1 MFDMLEEW
9 LSAPAAY
16 PAARLAIEAL
26 DPMARQELDQ
36 ELEPI
41 DLHAGETL
49 FAGGDPRDAVF
60 LILSGR
66 ISLTE
71 PCPQSGALP
80 IRVLSPGEGVGE
92 IGLAACGP
100 HTSTARALEDARVLR
115 LGRIAFEGLCERHPE
130 SMSGL
135 AEFITPVARETLL
148 ARVICDLLGERD
160 AAQLAA
166 LLAEVVCLELKRGD
180 VLIREGEDADRMF
193 VVIAGRLR
201 IMARDAEGTETVVDE
216 IGRGDTVGERSLL
229 TGDVRSAT
237 VYALR
242 DSAVGVITRSLFENL
257 KLQYPEVMTRL
268 ARIAVRRVQ
277 RRAATPNAFHASDA
291 VGFAVLPVGVPRG
304 GVPLAAFAERLA
316 SVLAVRGTTLHLSSA
331 RLEGLLG
338 RPGIAQVDASDPSEP
353 TAAGVAAWLQRQ
365 EQSHCYMIYEADD
378 AWTPWTQRCLRMADR
393 VLLVGQG
400 GSPPV
405 PTALDEPLARHS
417 DSTTTELVLLQPDH
431 ISRPSGTVAWLDRY
445 PAAGHHHV
453 RLGQPA
459 DFDSFVRR
467 VTGRGMGLVLGG
479 GGARGFAHIGVF
491 KALRECGV
499 AVDLVGGTSMGA
511 ILSATFA
518 MGLNDR
524 DTLKLARQ
532 LASPFKLFDPTMPV
546 VSFFA
551 SGKVTQVLQRIYGD
565 TQIEDLWMPCFCV
578 SSNLTHAVAMVHRR
592 GPLWQAVRASMAI
605 PGVFSPILAEG
616 DLLVDGCV
624 LNNLPID
631 VMQRLNYGGPIIAV
645 NVFPDVDL
653 LRDYRFGPSVS
664 GWQTLAAKLNPLQRR
679 DRSAPLI
686 FESLLRVLA
695 LNDVHQAKA
704 KRGFADV
711 YIRPPVDHFNIL
723 DFGAYQQIADIGY
736 RSAMEALA
744 EWEDLRGREGAPV
757 ETVPGRATMAGP
769 RSGDR
774 VTAPLLQAL
783 DELEEL
789 LARMDLTL
797 SK

>member
-1 MFDMLEEW
+1 MKDLLQEW

-26 DPMARQELDQ
+26 DPDAREALCR
-36 ELEPI
+36 ELEPVE
-41 DLHAGETL
+41 LHAGETL
-49 FAGGDPRDAVF
+49 FAPGDPRDAAF
-60 LILSGR
+60 LILRGR
-66 ISLTE
+66 IALTE
-71 PCPQSGALP
+71 QSAQDGAQEV
-80 IRVLSPGEGVGE
+80 RVLCAGEGAGE
-92 IGLAACGP
+92 IGLVARGP
-100 HTSTARALEDARVLR
+100 HTGTAQALEDARVLR
-115 LGRIAFEGLCERHPE
+115 LHKIAFEGLCERYPQP
-130 SMSGL
+130 MAGL
-135 AEFITPVARETLL
+135 ADFIAPVTDETLL

-160 AAQLAA
+160 AAQLGA
-166 LLAEVVCLELKRGD
+166 LLAEIACVPLKRGD
-180 VLIREGEDADRMF
+180 VLIRAGEDADRLF
-193 VVIAGRLR
+193 VVIYGRLR
-201 IMARDAEGTETVVDE
+201 IVTCDDAGTETVVDE

-229 TGDVRSAT
+229 AGDVRSAT

-268 ARIAVRRVQ
+268 SRIALRRVQ
-277 RRAATPNAFHASDA
+277 CRAATPGAFHASDA
-291 VGFAVLPVGVPRG
+291 VGFAVLPVGVPPG
-304 GVPLAAFAERLA
+304 GVPLGAFAERLA
-316 SVLAVRGTTLHLSSA
+316 SALAVRGTTLHLSSA

-338 RPGIAQVDASDPSEP
+338 RPGIAHV
-353 TAAGVAAWLQRQ
+353 AAGDPAEPMLAAWLQRQ
-365 EQSHCYMIYEADD
+365 EQSCAYVIYEADD
-378 AWTPWTQRCLRMADR
+378 GWTPWTQRCLGMADR

-400 GSPPV
+400 AAPPV
-405 PTALDEPLARHS
+405 PTELDPHLAAHS
-417 DSTTTELVLLQPDH
+417 DSTATELVLLQPDR
-431 ISRPSGTVAWLDRY
+431 IARPSGTAAWLDRY
-445 PAAGHHHV
+445 KAGGHHHV
-453 RLGQPA
+453 RLGRAA

-467 VTGRGMGLVLGG
+467 VTGRGLGLVLGG

-499 AVDLVGGTSMGA
+499 TVDLVGGTSMGA
-511 ILSATFA
+511 ILSAMFA
-518 MGLNDR
+518 MGLHDR
-524 DTLKLARQ
+524 NILKLARQ

-551 SGKVTQVLQRIYGD
+551 SGKVTQVLQRICGD

-605 PGVFSPILAEG
+605 PGVFSPILADG

-664 GWQTLAAKLNPLQRR
+664 GWQALAAKLNPLERR

-695 LNDVHQAKA
+695 LNDVHQAKT

-711 YIRPPVDHFNIL
+711 YIRPPVEQFNIL

-736 RSAMEALA
+736 RSAMAALA
-744 EWEDLRGREGAPV
+744 EWEELRG
-757 ETVPGRATMAGP
+757 ATP
-769 RSGDR
+769 
-774 VTAPLLQAL
+774 PLLQAL
-783 DELEEL
+783 AELEEL
-789 LARMDLTL
+789 LARMNRLA
-797 SK
+797 